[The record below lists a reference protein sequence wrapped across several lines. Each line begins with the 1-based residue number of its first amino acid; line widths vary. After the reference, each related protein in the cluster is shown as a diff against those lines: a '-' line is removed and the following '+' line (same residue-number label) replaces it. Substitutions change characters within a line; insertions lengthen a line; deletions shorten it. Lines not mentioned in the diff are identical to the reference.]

1 MLQWPGFKN
10 LKIDQ
15 GAILPNQQVI
25 TINYDK
31 ISDTDQFAHFNL
43 FDFATQTVTELSYD
57 MGESFQIEKKLYAGK
72 DFFLFSDFVAGNN
85 EIYLGKINNQELVV
99 QQLQSGFKNSHSLK
113 MFNDSSGD
121 SYVLTFDDFDNN
133 QGKFL
138 IFEAKDVFQ

>member
-1 MLQWPGFKN
+1 M
-10 LKIDQ
+10 
-15 GAILPNQQVI
+15 
-25 TINYDK
+25 
-31 ISDTDQFAHFNL
+31 
-43 FDFATQTVTELSYD
+43 
-57 MGESFQIEKKLYAGK
+57 YAGK
-72 DFFLFSDFVAGNN
+72 DFFLFSDFLAGNN
-85 EIYLGKINNQELVV
+85 KIYLGKINNQELVV